1 MRGLGHLVGGGAS
14 GRGGGVG
21 GESLIRR
28 DSMVG
33 EKKSAAL
40 ALGLIG
46 GA

>member
-14 GRGGGVG
+14 GRGGGDC
-21 GESLIRR
+21 GESFIGR

-40 ALGLIG
+40 GLGLIG
-46 GA
+46 VA